1 MTGYPSRPVPVDPG
15 PCECG
20 ECNPCLYQ
28 SCKEPSLGAYGK
40 RLCMGHGTEANRM
53 LEAIGLGLGTGSTW
67 EVKCAAVGKWLDARQ
82 LREAREA

>member
-1 MTGYPSRPVPVDPG
+1 
-15 PCECG
+15 
-20 ECNPCLYQ
+20 
-28 SCKEPSLGAYGK
+28 
-40 RLCMGHGTEANRM
+40 MGHGTEANRM